1 MTDDALPPAEAAS
14 SSGLPTEDEGAVLVA
29 LAAAAI
35 GARLAGLRTEPA
47 VPAAE
52 RLASPGASFVTLE
65 RGGRLRGCIGSL
77 DPRCP
82 LYLDVVRNALRA
94 MVDPRLPPVT
104 GDELPDLAVKVSVL
118 SAHEPLPGDR
128 AAVERALRPGTDGVL
143 ISDGQR
149 RATFLPSVWA
159 KLPTPTA
166 FLDALL
172 AKGGWARWPEDLV
185 AKRYTTVEYAGRA
198 LP

>member
-1 MTDDALPPAEAAS
+1 MT
-14 SSGLPTEDEGAVLVA
+14 GLPTDDEGAALVA
-29 LAAAAI
+29 LAGRAV
-35 GARLAGLRTEPA
+35 GARLAGQPTEPE

-52 RLASPGASFVTLE
+52 RLVAPGASFVTLE

-77 DPRCP
+77 EPRRP

-94 MVDPRLPPVT
+94 MADPRLPPVT
-104 GDELPDLAVKVSVL
+104 GDELPDLDVKVSVL
-118 SAHEPLPGDR
+118 SAHEPLPGHR

-143 ISDGQR
+143 ITDGR
-149 RATFLPSVWA
+149 SRATFLPSVWA
-159 KLPTPTA
+159 KLPTPVA

-172 AKGGWARWPEDLV
+172 AKGGWTRWPEDLV
-185 AKRYTTVEYAGRA
+185 ARRYTTVEYTGRA